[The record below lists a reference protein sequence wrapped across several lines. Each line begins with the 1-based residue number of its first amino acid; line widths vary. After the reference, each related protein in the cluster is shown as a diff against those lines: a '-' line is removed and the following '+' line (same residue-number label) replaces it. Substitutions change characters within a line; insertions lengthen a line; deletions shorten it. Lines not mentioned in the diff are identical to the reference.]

1 MSRVGRQPITISPD
15 VKVDLQA
22 NHVTV
27 RGPRGE
33 LSRDL
38 PAEMQ
43 LQLDD
48 GELRVTRPSDSPRH
62 RSLHGLTRTLLANM
76 VIGVKEGFTKTL
88 EMQGVGYRAQQ
99 QGARLVLSVGLS
111 HTVEVSPPEGIT
123 LEVEGTNRIHVRGI
137 DKEKVGQVAAEI
149 RRVRPPE
156 PYKGKGIRYAGERV
170 RRKAG
175 KAGRVGR

>member
-1 MSRVGRQPITISPD
+1 MSRVGRQPIAISSE
-15 VKVDLQA
+15 VKVEIRG

-27 RGPRGE
+27 SGPRGE

-38 PAEMQ
+38 PPEMH
-43 LQLDD
+43 LDLD
-48 GELRVTRPSDSPRH
+48 NGEVRVTRPSDAPRH
-62 RSLHGLTRTLLANM
+62 RSLHGLTRTLVANM
-76 VIGVKEGFTKTL
+76 VAGVQEGFSKTL
-88 EMQGVGYRAQQ
+88 EMHGVGYRAQQ
-99 QGARLVLSVGLS
+99 QGDRLVLSVGLS
-111 HTVEVSPPEGIT
+111 HTVEISPPEGIT
-123 LEVEGTNRIHVRGI
+123 IEVEGTNRIHIRGI

-175 KAGRVGR
+175 KAGRIGQ

>member
-1 MSRVGRQPITISPD
+1 MRG
-15 VKVDLQA
+15 

-38 PAEMQ
+38 PAEIRFQ
-43 LQLDD
+43 LED
-48 GELRVTRPSDSPRH
+48 GELRVTRPSDASRH

-99 QGARLVLSVGLS
+99 QGDQLVLSVGLS
-111 HTVEVSPPEGIT
+111 HTVEISPPEGIA

-175 KAGRVGR
+175 KAGRIGR

>member
-1 MSRVGRQPITISPD
+1 MSRVGRLPIAISPD
-15 VKVDLQA
+15 VKVEIQGS
-22 NHVTV
+22 HVTV
-27 RGPRGE
+27 KGPRGE
-33 LSRDL
+33 LSRELHPDMRL
-38 PAEMQ
+38 H
-43 LQLDD
+43 LGD
-48 GELRVTRPSDSPRH
+48 GELRVERPSDAPRH

-76 VIGVKEGFTKTL
+76 VVGVQKGFTKTL

-99 QGARLVLSVGLS
+99 QGDRLVLSVGLS

-175 KAGRVGR
+175 KAGKAVR

>member
-1 MSRVGRQPITISPD
+1 MSRVGRRPIAISSG
-15 VKVDLQA
+15 VKVEIEGS
-22 NHVTV
+22 HVVV

-38 PAEMQ
+38 HPDMGLHLE
-43 LQLDD
+43 D
-48 GELRVTRPSDSPRH
+48 GELLVTRPSDAPRH

-76 VIGVKEGFTKTL
+76 VAGVETGFTKTL

-99 QGARLVLSVGLS
+99 QGEKLVLSVGLS
-111 HTVEVSPPEGIT
+111 HTVEVSPPEGIA
-123 LEVEGTNRIHVRGI
+123 LEVEGTNRIHVRGN

-149 RRVRPPE
+149 RRLRPPE

-175 KAGRVGR
+175 KAGKAIR

>member
-1 MSRVGRQPITISPD
+1 MSRVGRLPIAISPD
-15 VKVDLQA
+15 VKVA
-22 NHVTV
+22 IEGNHVTV

-33 LSRDL
+33 LSRELHPDMRL
-38 PAEMQ
+38 H
-43 LQLDD
+43 LGD
-48 GELRVTRPSDSPRH
+48 GELRVVRPGDAPRH

-76 VIGVKEGFTKTL
+76 VVGVQKGFTKTL

-99 QGARLVLSVGLS
+99 QGDRLILSVGLS

-175 KAGRVGR
+175 KAGKAVR